1 MLVIRSRAQGA
12 GIFDVI
18 VKAANSAL
26 AKKVITS
33 AVNKAAN
40 SNLAKKVVKSGIAK
54 KVINST
60 VGKTIA
66 ENVTKENF
74 KKAANSAL
82 GKQLTSAVVTGVAN
96 ASEKVAN
103 DTFRKLGIAQAK
115 PGTAAKVSEK
125 ALENLGFLTPEKET
139 EKKNLKRKRQKTKV
153 TEIPKKRY
161 KLMPGRR
168 KRKLGSG
175 IILE

>member
-1 MLVIRSRAQGA
+1 MSDDTMLVIKSRAQGA

-18 VKAANSAL
+18 AKAANSAL

-40 SNLAKKVVKSGIAK
+40 SNLAKKVVNSGIAK
-54 KVINST
+54 KVIDSG

-74 KKAANSAL
+74 KKAANSAI
-82 GKQLTSAVVTGVAN
+82 GKQLQKAVVTGVDN
-96 ASEKVAN
+96 AIERA
-103 DTFRKLGIAQAK
+103 TTAGLQKLGFPAATSVPLNVESLISTGSKRPYQSK
-115 PGTAAKVSEK
+115 KKKLIPPGSKRP
-125 ALENLGFLTPEKET
+125 LTGVGRIKG
-139 EKKNLKRKRQKTKV
+139 K
-153 TEIPKKRY
+153 
-161 KLMPGRR
+161 RR
-168 KRKLGSG
+168 KIGRG

>member
-1 MLVIRSRAQGA
+1 MLVIRPKTQGA
-12 GIFDVI
+12 GIFNVFSK
-18 VKAANSAL
+18 VANSAL
-26 AKKVITS
+26 AKKVI
-33 AVNKAAN
+33 N
-40 SNLAKKVVKSGIAK
+40 SSVGK
-54 KVINST
+54 KVIS
-60 VGKTIA
+60 KA
-66 ENVTKENF
+66 TKENF